1 MLRKTLGLRLTAMSL
16 CLCAAFGCANVF
28 AAETDN
34 TQEELEEMQQSLN
47 DIYSIY
53 INIEYND
60 ELETLTVDEAVEKAI
75 NNSSSLKNISAQID
89 LAEDQLDVQYSEAM
103 ADSGDSF
110 SSLISFIE
118 SQASLSNNKIS
129 EVVQEETVKHSM
141 EESYINIVKAE
152 REIALLKL
160 SIEKSDYEL
169 GIAKVQLAN
178 GRLSQSEYN
187 ELEQSYNSAKTELE
201 NREDSLEA
209 EYAALNILMGVADT
223 SKRYNLYVEA
233 VYEPFNIDMPVESYI
248 NGKVAASASVRQA
261 EKDYETTQQ
270 TYSMSIISNTE
281 IGGYKSAQNSLN
293 SAEMSY
299 EDTKDSVYN
308 SLYSKYNSL
317 VENEKSYESQL
328 NELSLLND
336 TLLRVQTQYASG
348 RATYTELL
356 QACYDVA
363 EKENNILSGVYDHML
378 LCEELTNVD
387 LM

>member
-47 DIYSIY
+47 DIYSTY

-141 EESYINIVKAE
+141 EESYINIVKVG
-152 REIALLKL
+152 
-160 SIEKSDYEL
+160 S
-169 GIAKVQLAN
+169 
-178 GRLSQSEYN
+178 
-187 ELEQSYNSAKTELE
+187 
-201 NREDSLEA
+201 
-209 EYAALNILMGVADT
+209 
-223 SKRYNLYVEA
+223 
-233 VYEPFNIDMPVESYI
+233 
-248 NGKVAASASVRQA
+248 
-261 EKDYETTQQ
+261 
-270 TYSMSIISNTE
+270 
-281 IGGYKSAQNSLN
+281 
-293 SAEMSY
+293 
-299 EDTKDSVYN
+299 
-308 SLYSKYNSL
+308 
-317 VENEKSYESQL
+317 
-328 NELSLLND
+328 
-336 TLLRVQTQYASG
+336 
-348 RATYTELL
+348 
-356 QACYDVA
+356 
-363 EKENNILSGVYDHML
+363 
-378 LCEELTNVD
+378 
-387 LM
+387 